1 VSFLWRPQRGDLAHQ
16 LFVGKWTHGMKCG
29 MSPSPI
35 IETFDVIKGG
45 APSLRSCL
53 KRLAIN
59 TFTFETMKEAFHC
72 RIIITVSSAAHA
84 CLHAFSLQECLIAL
98 ARVGT
103 ATIGMME

>member
-1 VSFLWRPQRGDLAHQ
+1 
-16 LFVGKWTHGMKCG
+16 

-35 IETFDVIKGG
+35 IETFDVIKGATPG
-45 APSLRSCL
+45 LGPCL

-59 TFTFETMKEAFHC
+59 TFTFETMKEAFH
-72 RIIITVSSAAHA
+72 RRVIVTVSSAAHA

-103 ATIGMME
+103 PTIGMME